1 MSVFG
6 ESVRSAS
13 ALNEQMLVED
23 PTMQMDYKLLFNK
36 EIFVNFITFQDK
48 KENEE
53 IVRFRIFCKGSPSN
67 PDEVRIEMTMDTN
80 VCLFLECTVTSDD
93 FSTIKQQNKLRV
105 EFNNFVPSVVDLLE
119 RSVKK
124 SDDPKGEQY
133 LVQFKQDQDYNG
145 TLVFLQKL
153 KLRIV
158 EVFTLHFDVSAEDF
172 VRKQVQ
178 YRFNKI
184 KNEYMLKENEINEH
198 FRRISDKNPSLAK
211 QINNDV
217 KKILDKKYQ
226 KNF

>member
-1 MSVFG
+1 MSVYA

-13 ALNEQMLVED
+13 ALNEEMLVMD
-23 PTMQMDYKLLFNK
+23 PTIQMDYQLLFNK

-53 IVRFRIFCKGSPSN
+53 IVRFRIFCKGPPSQ
-67 PDEVRIEMTMDTN
+67 PDEVRLEMTMDTN
-80 VCLFLECTVTSDD
+80 VCLYLECTVSSSD
-93 FSTIKQQNKLRV
+93 FSTIKQQNNLRV
-105 EFNNFVPSVVDLLE
+105 DFNNFVPSVVDLLE

-124 SDDPKGEQY
+124 SDDPKAEQY

-145 TLVFLQKL
+145 TLIFLQKL

-158 EVFTLHFDVSAEDF
+158 KVFALQFKVSEEDF

-184 KNEYMLKENEINEH
+184 KYEYTLKENEINEH

-211 QINNDV
+211 QITNDV
-217 KKILDKKYQ
+217 HKILDKKYQ